1 MTEEIGM
8 VLQTANKV
16 HGVCN
21 GAAPKNPRRVA
32 AGRLNRMKRKGVTEE
47 GRRKM
52 REAALKYRPWQYST
66 GPRTRKGKAKVA
78 ENGRYRQRARM
89 TTRAIRAEIRQA
101 RAATRRLAELTRLIL
116 ADSDSHGV
124 TDGRTSTR
132 AGG

>member
-8 VLQTANKV
+8 VLQTANGV
-16 HGVCN
+16 DGVCN
-21 GAAPKNPRRVA
+21 DAALKKSHRAAVA
-32 AGRLNRMKRKGVTEE
+32 RLNRMKRKGVTEE
-47 GRRKM
+47 GRRKL

-66 GPRTRKGKAKVA
+66 GPRTPEGKAKVA

-89 TTRAIRAEIRQA
+89 TTRGIRADIRQA

-116 ADSDSHGV
+116 ADSDSHGGS
-124 TDGRTSTR
+124 DGRTSTR